1 MRASKMCAQ
10 AEKTDLYSNP
20 ARRRGICYDV
30 KDEIADILVVMV
42 STDGDRDKETVR

>member
-1 MRASKMCAQ
+1 VQ

-30 KDEIADILVVMV
+30 KDEIANILVAMV
-42 STDGDRDKETVR
+42 SAEGDRDEETVR